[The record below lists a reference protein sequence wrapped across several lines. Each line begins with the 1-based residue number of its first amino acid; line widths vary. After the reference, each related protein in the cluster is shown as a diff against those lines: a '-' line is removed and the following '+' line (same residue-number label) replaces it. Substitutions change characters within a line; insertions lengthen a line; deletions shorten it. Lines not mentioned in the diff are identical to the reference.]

1 MSRPGA
7 VRPSLR
13 LAGNADGPDGQV
25 VPNITPDPAT
35 GIGEWQKSDLI
46 ELLKTGTTPEQTTVK
61 GAMREAIADG
71 LKDLSDD
78 DRAAIADYL
87 LGQRPIVHEVTQ
99 RH

>member
-1 MSRPGA
+1 
-7 VRPSLR
+7 
-13 LAGNADGPDGQV
+13 LAGNADGPEGQV

-46 ELLKTGTTPEQTTVK
+46 EFLKTGATPEQTTVK

-87 LGQRPIVHEVTQ
+87 LAQPPIAHEITQ
-99 RH
+99 RR

>member
-1 MSRPGA
+1 MR
-7 VRPSLR
+7 RSLW
-13 LAGNADGPDGQV
+13 LSGTADGPDGQV